1 MNLLATLHRWAGATI
16 GAILIVLGLSGIA
29 LVWEDEWIGVPG
41 AGDLVDASPPALA
54 HAVDAAMTHHDG
66 LSRVTFA
73 SDGTGLHQTAYAD
86 GSGAY
91 LNGQGAIVEQWSG
104 KWQRPEL
111 WIFDLHHYL
120 FAGDIGKTITGIA
133 GLAGVFFVISGAIL
147 WWRTRRTFVF
157 RLWPKRMTRSAIIRQ
172 HRDLG
177 IIVAPFLFVV
187 LLSGSAMVFKPLG
200 AALVTPFPAP
210 IEHPALP
217 ATQVDPNDWEA
228 IFRLAKTTFPGA
240 EIRRLQFGAETTTLR
255 LRQPFEWTPNG
266 RSYLRI
272 DNAGLVTVDA
282 PTGAI
287 DRQNATEKFYPIHAG
302 KVGGIWWKIV
312 LTLTGMSLV
321 LLGALA
327 FFGFWFRRK

>member
-29 LVWEDEWIGVPG
+29 LVWEDQWIGVPG
-41 AGDLVDASPPALA
+41 AGDLVDVSASALTHTVDSAIA
-54 HAVDAAMTHHDG
+54 HHADLT
-66 LSRVTFA
+66 RITFA
-73 SDGTGLHQTAYAD
+73 GDSIGLHQAAYAD

-104 KWQRPEL
+104 IWQRPEL

-120 FAGDIGKTITGIA
+120 LAGDIGKTITGVA

-177 IIVAPFLFVV
+177 IIVAPLLFVV
-187 LLSGSAMVFKPLG
+187 MLSGTVMIFKPIG
-200 AALVTPFPAP
+200 AVLVAPFPATV
-210 IEHPALP
+210 EHPALP
-217 ATQVDPNDWEA
+217 ATQVDRTDWNA
-228 IFRLAKTTFPGA
+228 IFRLAEKTFPGA
-240 EIRRLQFGAETTTLR
+240 EIRRIQFRDGTTSIR

-272 DNAGLVTVDA
+272 DDNGIVTIDA
-282 PTGAI
+282 PTAAL
-287 DRQNATEKFYPIHAG
+287 DRQNITEKFYPIHAG

-312 LTLTGMSLV
+312 LTLTGISMV
-321 LLGALA
+321 ILGALA
-327 FFGFWFRRK
+327 FFGFWFRRR

>member
-16 GAILIVLGLSGIA
+16 GAILIVLGLSGVA
-29 LVWEDEWIGVPG
+29 LVWEDQWIGVPG
-41 AGDLVDASPPALA
+41 ANDRADVSASALTRTVNSAIAHHADL
-54 HAVDAAMTHHDG
+54 T
-66 LSRVTFA
+66 RITFA
-73 SDGTGLHQTAYAD
+73 GDSIGLHQAAYAD

-104 KWQRPEL
+104 MWQRPEL

-120 FAGDIGKTITGIA
+120 FAGDIGKTITGVA

-177 IIVAPFLFVV
+177 IIVAPLLFVV
-187 LLSGSAMVFKPLG
+187 MLSGTVMIFKPIG
-200 AALVTPFPAP
+200 AVLVAPFPATV
-210 IEHPALP
+210 EHPALP
-217 ATQVDPNDWEA
+217 ATQVDRTDWNA
-228 IFRLAKTTFPGA
+228 IFRLAEKTFPGA
-240 EIRRLQFGAETTTLR
+240 EIRRIQFRDGTTSIR

-266 RSYLRI
+266 RSFLRI
-272 DNAGLVTVDA
+272 DNTGIVTVDA
-282 PTGAI
+282 PTATL
-287 DRQNATEKFYPIHAG
+287 DRQSVTEKFYPIHAG
-302 KVGGIWWKIV
+302 KVGGNGWKIV
-312 LTLTGMSLV
+312 LTLTGISMV
-321 LLGALA
+321 ILGALA